1 IRDRNVTGVQTC
13 ALPILEALRQRIQ
26 FTGISDVKMEEGSM
40 RVDTNISI
48 RPIGSDKFGT
58 KTEMKNINSFNYVR
72 KALAFEEKRHQKE
85 IGRASCR
92 ERVKSRRAT

>member
-1 IRDRNVTGVQTC
+1 
-13 ALPILEALRQRIQ
+13 
-26 FTGISDVKMEEGSM
+26 M

-72 KALAFEEKRHQKE
+72 KALAFEEKRHQKVLMAGGH
-85 IGRASCR
+85 IGQ
-92 ERVKSRRAT
+92 ETRRYD

>member
-1 IRDRNVTGVQTC
+1 MLFR
-13 ALPILEALRQRIQ
+13 
-26 FTGISDVKMEEGSM
+26 SKMEEGSM

-72 KALAFEEKRHQKE
+72 KALAFEEKRHQKVLMAGGKE
-85 IGRASCR
+85 ILI
-92 ERVKSRRAT
+92 T